1 MRLYCDIIFL
11 FRGRAGLLTPFIYYQ
26 FLKLRL
32 ASQRNPFTR
41 NVFYELRNGLSS
53 VSKKPAVPDIV
64 RRMIDGLLSL
74 TQQMAPVRQ

>member
-1 MRLYCDIIFL
+1 MKIFYL
-11 FRGRAGLLTPFIYYQ
+11 FIYRGRVGLLTPVIYYQ

-41 NVFYELRNGLSS
+41 NMFYEIRSILNTL
-53 VSKKPAVPDIV
+53 SKKPSVPDIL
-64 RRMIDGLLSL
+64 RKMIEGFLSL